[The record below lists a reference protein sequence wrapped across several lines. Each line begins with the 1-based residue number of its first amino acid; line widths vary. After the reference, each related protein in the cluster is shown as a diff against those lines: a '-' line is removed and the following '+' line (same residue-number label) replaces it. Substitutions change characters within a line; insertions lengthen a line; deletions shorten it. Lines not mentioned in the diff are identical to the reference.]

1 MSKNM
6 ENQNEKEFEAPV
18 TVEQVVTKKP
28 IYKRKGF
35 WIGLGLTAVGL
46 GLGIFGYKKITRK
59 SAPAEEV
66 AQPEVENQPRRDW
79 RGSRHNSEKNNDN
92 SNR

>member
-1 MSKNM
+1 MNKNM
-6 ENQNEKEFEAPV
+6 ENQNEREFEAPV
-18 TVEQVVTKKP
+18 TEEQVVTKKP
-28 IYKRKGF
+28 LYKKKGF
-35 WIGLGLTAVGL
+35 WIGLGLTTI
-46 GLGIFGYKKITRK
+46 GLGIAGFFGYKKITGK
-59 SAPAEEV
+59 SASEEV